1 MAETRCHWCFPCDIY
16 TTHEFIGIS
25 GPCTIDAYL
34 PITGRRITEYP
45 NSQILV
51 YIERNPLIAV
61 SRNNAANA

>member
-1 MAETRCHWCFPCDIY
+1 MSLLAYRDLV
-16 TTHEFIGIS
+16 
-25 GPCTIDAYL
+25 PCTIDAYL